1 MRLLANENFPGA
13 AVAALRNAGHDVL
26 WVRTESP
33 GATDRAVL
41 HAAQS
46 QERILLTFDKD
57 FGELAFRSNLPAQS
71 GIILFRLRQRDRDC
85 RFGKSPPMARI
96 LLDGGRRTNQNEA
109 TSSSVRLLSDRERLG
124 FLKIPS
130 GLKSLNLS
138 A

>member
-13 AVAALRNAGHDVL
+13 AVTALRNAGHDVL

-41 HAAQS
+41 HAAQA

-71 GIILFRLRQRDRDC
+71 GIILFRLAPASPDRVSEIAVAAL
-85 RFGKSPPMARI
+85 RSPIQWQGYFSTVEEERI
-96 LLDGGRRTNQNEA
+96 RTKPLPVQS
-109 TSSSVRLLSDRERLG
+109 TPER
-124 FLKIPS
+124 S
-130 GLKSLNLS
+130 
-138 A
+138 